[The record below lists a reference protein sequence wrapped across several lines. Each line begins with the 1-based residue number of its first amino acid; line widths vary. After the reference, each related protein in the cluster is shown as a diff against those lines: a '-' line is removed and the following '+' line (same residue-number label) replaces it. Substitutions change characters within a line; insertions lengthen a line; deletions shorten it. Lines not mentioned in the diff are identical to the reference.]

1 MSLCC
6 PSGVIKNNNNNNNYA
21 VPYKTQRQHTEF
33 NEQHVDQMHHVYM
46 FVHRYLIRY
55 LHYIRHRVYY
65 VVHVFLDNVQFDPC
79 GQ

>member
-46 FVHRYLIRY
+46 HVHRSWMDKVPHGETLRKIS
-55 LHYIRHRVYY
+55 IA
-65 VVHVFLDNVQFDPC
+65 
-79 GQ
+79 